1 MRVLVVGLGLIG
13 GSIAKTLK
21 KFTDW
26 EIIGFDNNEL
36 TLSEAL
42 KTNAVDSIW
51 DGTSEAD
58 ADITVLCTSPETA
71 VAFLNEKAGLL
82 KPGSV
87 VTDVCGV
94 KQFMVNECEKICRDN
109 KLLFIGGHPMA
120 GKERSGFKNSDE
132 NLFNR
137 ASYILTPTDNTDPKA
152 LDTAKQYVEALHC
165 AKLTVTDPKTH
176 DRMIAF
182 TSQLPHII
190 AGAYV
195 KSPSVN
201 DRKGFSAGSF
211 KDVSRVA
218 TVDENLWTELFLKN
232 SEMLLSE
239 IDGLIEHLADYRNS
253 IAQNDAVHLKE
264 IIKQGRIIKEND
276 LKESDERK

>member
-1 MRVLVVGLGLIG
+1 MVGLGLIG

-26 EIIGFDNNEL
+26 ELIGFDNNEL

-82 KPGSV
+82 KIGSV

-94 KQFMVNECEKICRDN
+94 KQFMVNECEKICGDN

-137 ASYILTPTDNTDPKA
+137 ASCILTPTDNTDPKA
-152 LDTAKQYVEALHC
+152 LDIAKQYVEALHC

-232 SEMLLSE
+232 GEMLLNE
-239 IDGLIEHLADYRNS
+239 IDGLIEHLVDYRNS
-253 IAQNDAVHLKE
+253 IAQNDVAHLKE

>member
-1 MRVLVVGLGLIG
+1 MIG

-42 KTNAVDSIW
+42 KTNAVDGIW
-51 DGTSEAD
+51 NGESEAD

-82 KPGSV
+82 KIGSV

-94 KQFMVNECEKICRDN
+94 KQFMVNECEKICGDN

-232 SEMLLSE
+232 GEMLLNE
-239 IDGLIEHLADYRNS
+239 IDGLIEHLVDYRNS

>member
-1 MRVLVVGLGLIG
+1 MTVLIVGLGLIG

-21 KFTDW
+21 KNTDW
-26 EIIGFDNNEL
+26 KIIGGDNNEATL
-36 TLSEAL
+36 TDAL
-42 KTNAVDSIW
+42 RLNAIDSVW
-51 DGTSEAD
+51 DGNTEVD
-58 ADITVLCTSPETA
+58 VDITVLCTSPEA
-71 VAFLNEKAGLL
+71 AIEFLKQKAMLL
-82 KPGSV
+82 KKQSV

-94 KQFMVNECEKICRDN
+94 KQYVVSECERLCGEN
-109 KLLFIGGHPMA
+109 GLCFVGGHPMA

-137 ASYILTPTDNTDPKA
+137 ASYILTITDNTDISA
-152 LDTAKQYVEALHC
+152 LETVKKYVEALHC
-165 AKLTVTDPKTH
+165 VKLTVTDPKTH

-182 TSQLPHII
+182 TSQLPHVI

-218 TVDENLWTELFLKN
+218 TVDESLWTELFLNN
-232 SEMLLSE
+232 SEMLLIE
-239 IDGLIEHLADYRNS
+239 LDGLIRNLTEYRNS
-253 IAQNDAVHLKE
+253 IAENDREHLKE

-276 LKESDERK
+276 LKETDERK